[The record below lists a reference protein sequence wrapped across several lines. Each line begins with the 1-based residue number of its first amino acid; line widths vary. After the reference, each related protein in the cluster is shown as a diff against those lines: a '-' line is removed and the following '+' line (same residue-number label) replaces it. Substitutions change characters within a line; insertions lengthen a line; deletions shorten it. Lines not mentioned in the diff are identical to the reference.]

1 MITESETLCHFKHT
15 VDRIKKHQ
23 LSELD
28 KLLVIY

>member
-1 MITESETLCHFKHT
+1 MITESETHCHFKHT
-15 VDRIKKHQ
+15 VDSIKKNQ